1 MGGGTGMPFIQRSYK
16 KKIWKRGIK
25 LILGKWGNEWLYNDS
40 IWHIVDI
47 QICK

>member
-1 MGGGTGMPFIQRSYK
+1 MYSKACTLNPTYK
-16 KKIWKRGIK
+16 AVWIK